1 MEWPA
6 TKDTARVAGLKYYQ
20 TGAACI
26 HGHVAERLVSTGACA
41 ECNRIRSRE
50 QQRKLWAADPD
61 AMRTKAR
68 EAYQAKPEHYRAKAR
83 EWRDDNLD
91 KQREYERQ
99 WRKDNPE
106 KDRESARKH
115 RKLKA
120 DYYREYDAAW
130 RDANRARYRAFH
142 RRRQTL
148 KVQACP
154 TWLTEDQIAAMV
166 ANYEQSER
174 LTREM
179 GILHEVDHIIPLNH
193 PDVCGLHVPWNLQ
206 VLPREKN
213 RQKSNSFDGTLDNEG
228 WRV

>member
-1 MEWPA
+1 MAWPT
-6 TKDTARVAGLKYYQ
+6 TKDEARAAGVKYYQ

-41 ECNRIRSRE
+41 ECNRIKSRL
-50 QQRKLWAADPD
+50 QQRKLWAEDPD
-61 AMRTKAR
+61 AMRSKAR
-68 EAYQAKPEHYRAKAR
+68 EAYQRDLDASRATAR
-83 EWRDDNLD
+83 DWRSRNRD
-91 KQREYERQ
+91 KQLEYERQ
-99 WRKDNPE
+99 WCKANPE
-106 KDRESARKH
+106 KYRESARKH

-154 TWLTEDQIAAMV
+154 TWLTDDQIAAMV
-166 ANYEQSER
+166 GTYDQAER
-174 LTREM
+174 LTRAT
-179 GILHEVDHIIPLNH
+179 GILQEVDHIIPLNH
-193 PDVCGLHVPWNLQ
+193 PDVCGLHLPWNLQ
-206 VLPREKN
+206 VLTREKN

>member
-1 MEWPA
+1 
-6 TKDTARVAGLKYYQ
+6 
-20 TGAACI
+20 
-26 HGHVAERLVSTGACA
+26 
-41 ECNRIRSRE
+41 
-50 QQRKLWAADPD
+50 
-61 AMRTKAR
+61 MRRKAR
-68 EAYQAKPEHYRAKAR
+68 EAYQRDLDASRATAR
-83 EWRDDNLD
+83 EWRTRNRDQQL
-91 KQREYERQ
+91 EYERQ

-106 KDRESARKH
+106 KDRESSRKH

-154 TWLTEDQIAAMV
+154 IWLTEAQLAAMV
-166 ANYEQSER
+166 AIYEQAER
-174 LTREM
+174 LTRET

-206 VLPREKN
+206 VLEREKN
-213 RQKSNSFDGTLDNEG
+213 RKKSNSFDGTLDNDG